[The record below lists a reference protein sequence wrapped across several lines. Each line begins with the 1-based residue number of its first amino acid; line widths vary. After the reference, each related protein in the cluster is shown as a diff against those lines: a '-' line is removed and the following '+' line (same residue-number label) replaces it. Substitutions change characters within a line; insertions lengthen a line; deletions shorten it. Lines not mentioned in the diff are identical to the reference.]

1 MPMRGSLRSRI
12 SSATS
17 RWIWSATR
25 KPRFGIDGLCRMTCV
40 PSAQTRTPAVSWRAG
55 GSGESRVR
63 LQRSGDFL
71 DLEELEQVAFLDVV
85 VVLQLDAALEA
96 GGDLA
101 DVVLDAAHRLDLAGV
116 DDDVLA
122 QQAEA
127 RAAADDAGRD
137 HRAGDGA
144 DRLLALLGR
153 EHAGHRQLDLVDGV
167 VDDVVVAD
175 VDAVVLGELPRPGIG
190 ADVEADDDGLRR
202 DREVD

>member
-1 MPMRGSLRSRI
+1 MPTRGSFRSRI

-25 KPRFGIDGLCRMTCV
+25 KPRFGIDGLCRISS
-40 PSAQTRTPAVSWRAG
+40 PSSAQTRTPPALQAAG
-55 GSGESRVR
+55 FGWSRGR

-85 VVLQLDAALEA
+85 VVLQLDAALES

-101 DVVLDAAHRLDLAGV
+101 DVVLHPPHRLDLAGV

-127 RAAADDAGRD
+127 RAAANDSR
-137 HRAGDGA
+137 RA
-144 DRLLALLGR
+144 
-153 EHAGHRQLDLVDGV
+153 Q
-167 VDDVVVAD
+167 
-175 VDAVVLGELPRPGIG
+175 
-190 ADVEADDDGLRR
+190 
-202 DREVD
+202 